1 MALRLV
7 VPPHPK
13 LPPGS
18 QHAQLPSDI
27 SHKGEEQWVN
37 NQPPTRADGVGH
49 GIARSRS
56 FASATRM
63 EKDPLNVEVDL
74 ENQGPSHGAGKSRR
88 ESTLRTVLTAV
99 SGYFK
104 RPQTRNVVAVAG
116 VHPEFDQLRREILA
130 LEKRCADLEGANHAE
145 CGSCRSSTLNL
156 FQGLRQPN
164 AEISQCTVSLSEDS
178 ECNRVTTM
186 QADVTSLETNI
197 QAVPARQGPVQVPV
211 RAEGQVGAKD
221 LNIQPTV
228 APRAAKAEPSS
239 PLDQNWA
246 GKAPATQDTTVVRA
260 DLEGLARKDQVFAVE
275 FAQTGQQKPTRNED
289 EELNAKAMVEFEAQP
304 GYIDQERLPRKKRG
318 NEGEEL
324 EAETPLP
331 RVYQERLPRRRE
343 KGRKGE
349 REAARAETSQSSLA

>member
-1 MALRLV
+1 MAIDSLRLV

-27 SHKGEEQWVN
+27 SHKGEEQRVN
-37 NQPPTRADGVGH
+37 NQPPTHVDGVGH

-63 EKDPLNVEVDL
+63 EKDPPNVGVDL
-74 ENQGPSHGAGKSRR
+74 ENQGPSHWVRKSRR
-88 ESTLRTVLTAV
+88 ESTLRTVLTVV

-104 RPQTRNVVAVAG
+104 RPQTRNGVAVAG
-116 VHPEFDQLRREILA
+116 VHPEIDQLRREIVA
-130 LEKRCADLEGANHAE
+130 LEKRCADLEGANHAV

-156 FQGLRQPN
+156 PQGLQQPN
-164 AEISQCTVSLSEDS
+164 AEMSKCTISLVEDS
-178 ECNRVTTM
+178 ECNRTTTNVAM
-186 QADVTSLETNI
+186 QADLIPLETNS
-197 QAVPARQGPVQVPV
+197 QAVPARQGPVQVLA

-221 LNIQPTV
+221 LDIQPTV
-228 APRAAKAEPSS
+228 VPRAVEAEPDSL
-239 PLDQNWA
+239 LDQNWA
-246 GKAPATQDTTVVRA
+246 GMAPATQVTVRA
-260 DLEGLARKDQVFAVE
+260 DLEGLARKDQVFGVE
-275 FAQTGQQKPTRNED
+275 FAQTGLQKSTRNED

-318 NEGEEL
+318 DEEGE

-331 RVYQERLPRRRE
+331 RVYQERLPRRKE
-343 KGRKGE
+343 KGSKGG
-349 REAARAETSQSSLA
+349 RSS